1 MSSALCRRRP
11 CPEVVPWI
19 SYFELSTILEILPHL
34 RTLLKPSAGS
44 LERSR
49 KYQNWSRGTVC
60 PIPFE
65 LSLLLRHGELKLHP
79 VDAVDA
85 VNEQDEDEDERD
97 LPDVSTLTSD
107 VCILAIQCI
116 PSFHIEAW
124 QPMGCGR

>member
-1 MSSALCRRRP
+1 MRIKQQS
-11 CPEVVPWI
+11 
-19 SYFELSTILEILPHL
+19 LP
-34 RTLLKPSAGS
+34 S
-44 LERSR
+44 
-49 KYQNWSRGTVC
+49 GTA
-60 PIPFE
+60 
-65 LSLLLRHGELKLHP
+65 LLLRDGELELHP
-79 VDAVDA
+79 VDAVDT